1 MHKWDHGMTKLAR
14 ANLYMRKA
22 FHKQLL
28 VLNVLS

>member
-1 MHKWDHGMTKLAR
+1 MHKCDHGPTKLAQ
-14 ANLYMRKA
+14 ANLDVGKA